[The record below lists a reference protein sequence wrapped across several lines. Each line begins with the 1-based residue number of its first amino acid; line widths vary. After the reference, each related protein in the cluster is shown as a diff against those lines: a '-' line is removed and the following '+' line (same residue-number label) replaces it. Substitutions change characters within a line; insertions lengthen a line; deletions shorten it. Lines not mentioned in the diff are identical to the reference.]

1 MIHQITK
8 ISVSTDR
15 TRVTKTLQRTVL
27 MTIIVLCILPTCVA
41 SLPIVM
47 YPLKPSPAIG
57 PYQDSEFLEIS
68 NETILG
74 LSNQTI
80 PNGTALRELQTTQ
93 QKLANM
99 NISPELYPTA
109 KQINAYLY
117 YSAKAGDE
125 SSDAM
130 SLADKPYSPEYTD
143 WTVNLQAKIYQN
155 ASKTI
160 WKQIQDL
167 YPNVTSY
174 TLRPTATPD
183 PSEKMITRWPKS
195 PFSTFDNEDSD
206 AVLVGQIISQT

>member
-1 MIHQITK
+1 MNKDHA
-8 ISVSTDR
+8 
-15 TRVTKTLQRTVL
+15 RVPKSLWRTVL
-27 MTIIVLCILPTCVA
+27 MVSLILCILPTWVA

-47 YPLKPSPAIG
+47 YPLKPSPLIG

-99 NISPELYPTA
+99 KISPELYPMA
-109 KQINAYLY
+109 KKINAYLY

-125 SSDAM
+125 ASDAM

-143 WTVNLQAKIYQN
+143 CTVNLQAKIYQN

-160 WKQIQDL
+160 WNQIQDL

-183 PSEKMITRWPKS
+183 PSEKLITRWPKS

-206 AVLVGQIISQT
+206 IVLVGQIISQT